1 MKLSREDAPCVYC
14 VVAPGQTRD
23 HVVARGF
30 FPLDDREGIPL
41 VPACRKCNGAKA
53 RLEHQLTAV
62 VPFGATH
69 SRSSEMLSTMVPPRL
84 EKNQKLARTL
94 TQGMTYRFV
103 SSDYGTT
110 WNTQLLLPLEGDD
123 LSALLTMTVR
133 GLVYAEYGVLLP
145 EAECVVRAEFLI
157 GAGRAA
163 IAQLHAQRGN
173 RTGVKN
179 LGHGI
184 FEYEGVQSTGE
195 PQLTVWR
202 MSLCGIVT
210 GGDPKAPGESVSV
223 VHAITAPRRM
233 KGAMMLE
240 ELLRDKAA

>member
-1 MKLSREDAPCVYC
+1 
-14 VVAPGQTRD
+14 
-23 HVVARGF
+23 
-30 FPLDDREGIPL
+30 LDDREGIPL
-41 VPACRKCNGAKA
+41 VPACRECNNAKA
-53 RLEHQLTAV
+53 RMEQQLTAV

-69 SRSSEMLSTMVPPRL
+69 GRSSEILSTMVPPRL
-84 EKNQKLARTL
+84 EKNLKLARTL
-94 TQGMTYRFV
+94 SQSMTYRFV

-110 WNTQLLLPLEGDD
+110 WDTQLVLPLEGED
-123 LSALLTMTVR
+123 LSKLLTMMVR
-133 GLVYAEYGVLLP
+133 GLAFAEYGVLLP
-145 EAECVVRAEFLI
+145 ETECFVRADFLI

-163 IAQLHAQRGN
+163 FEQLHAQRGN
-173 RTGVKN
+173 RTGMKN

-184 FEYEGVQSTGE
+184 FEYEGVQATGE

-240 ELLRDKAA
+240 DLLRETKAA